1 MIIVVVVTAVIAV
14 FLQDHI
20 LNLIGF
26 IVVVIDNVFVI
37 IFINN
42 ATTIIVIILGNVV
55 FSAFSLPADVLIRE
69 V

>member
-1 MIIVVVVTAVIAV
+1 MIIFVVVTAV
-14 FLQDHI
+14 FLHNHI
-20 LNLIGF
+20 LNLINF
-26 IVVVIDNVFVI
+26 IVVVIDNIFVI

-55 FSAFSLPADVLIRE
+55 FSALSLPADVLIRE